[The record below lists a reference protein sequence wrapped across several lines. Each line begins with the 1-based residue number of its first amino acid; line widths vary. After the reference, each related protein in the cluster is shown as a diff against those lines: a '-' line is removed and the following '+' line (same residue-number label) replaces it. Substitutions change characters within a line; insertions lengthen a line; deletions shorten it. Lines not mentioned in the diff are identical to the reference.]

1 MKPRYIFMF
10 ILLGILLIAL
20 SVIQKYS
27 FLPTQDNNIGISAD
41 NVQKDIDI
49 FATDLN
55 IPWELAFLPDG
66 YILVTERSGN
76 LLKIGQ
82 DRIKIPIQGVYHS
95 GEGGLLGMALHPGF
109 ASNNYIYLYL
119 TSQSGDT
126 VVNRVERYK
135 LLDNTLS
142 DRKIIIDN
150 IPGSSFHDGGRIA
163 FGPDNLLY
171 ITTGDAGNSQSAQD
185 KNSLSG
191 KILRLNDDG
200 SIPASNPFK
209 NAVYSYGHRNPQGI
223 AWDEEGKLWSTEHGR
238 SGLQSGL
245 DEVNLIKPGNN
256 YGWPNIEGDNSN
268 PAMQSPIIHSGTDV
282 TWAPADAL
290 YYEGRLFFTGLR
302 GEALYEARLQGDKI
316 AEVKAHFKGEYGRL
330 RVVNLGPD
338 GYFYIAT
345 SNRDGR
351 GSVNPGDDKII
362 RINPDVF
369 G

>member
-10 ILLGILLIAL
+10 ILLGLLLILL
-20 SVIQKYS
+20 SVIQKYA
-27 FLPTQDNNIGISAD
+27 FLPTQESNIGISAED
-41 NVQKDIDI
+41 SQKDIEI

-55 IPWELAFLPDG
+55 IPWEIAFLPDG
-66 YILVTERSGN
+66 SMLVTERSGN

-82 DRIKIPIQGVYHS
+82 DRIKIPVQGVNHI
-95 GEGGLLGMALHPGF
+95 GEGGLLGLALHPGF
-109 ASNNYIYLYL
+109 ASNNFIYLYL
-119 TSQSGDT
+119 TSQAGDD

-135 LLDNTLS
+135 LLGNTLS
-142 DRKIIIDN
+142 ERKIIVDN
-150 IPGSSFHDGGRIA
+150 IPGSLFHDGGRIA

-171 ITTGDAGNSQSAQD
+171 ITTGDAGNSQSSQD
-185 KNSLSG
+185 RNSLSG
-191 KILRLNDDG
+191 KILRLNDDS
-200 SIPASNPFK
+200 SIPAGNPFK

-245 DEVNLIKPGNN
+245 DEINLIKEGSN
-256 YGWPNIEGDNSN
+256 YGWPNIEGDSGNSGMIT
-268 PAMQSPIIHSGTDV
+268 PVIHSGPDI

-316 AEVKAHFKGEYGRL
+316 TEVKAHFKGEYGRL

-338 GYFYIAT
+338 NYFYIAT

-362 RINPDVF
+362 RVNPAVF
-369 G
+369 S